1 MKLLLIDSN
10 SAMKNTLLQKF
21 DLQDIDL
28 VCLSSQQVFNRPLN
42 PRHHQYDSIL
52 LGNQEC
58 KSDNVELLRHLKTER
73 MAAPIVVIAESQE
86 PDDTLELIEAGA
98 QDVLSLKQLSL
109 TQVKRNILQYKQ
121 QYQLEEMVAESH
133 RHLKFLAENDNLTG
147 LRNRF
152 YFQQSLRDA
161 IELAQR
167 NNKHLAVI
175 FLDLDFFKHINDTLG
190 HPTGD
195 QFLCAVAQRLN
206 HPIRSGDKLCR
217 LGGDEF
223 AILAHN
229 LDKIEQVYLLVNRL
243 FGCLKE
249 PVLLHDKLLDIRAS
263 FGVATYPDCA
273 REANELM
280 KCADIAMYRA
290 KSLGRNQVQYYSKEF
305 HKKMSARIKLESDL
319 KLAVQRGEL
328 CLHYQ
333 PQLDAQSHLLLGFE
347 ALVRWQHPEMGLI
360 PPDQFI
366 SVAEEINMINEIGHW
381 VIEEACHQWQRWSAQ
396 FNFSQP
402 LTMAINLSAKQLS
415 DSMLIAHLK
424 TCLSRYGIAKEA
436 LEVELTESCI
446 DQSPE
451 ALATLNNIAQLGIT
465 LAIDDFGTGY
475 SSFTRLKQTQI
486 KVIKIDKSFV
496 QDIQSPRDQRML
508 TAICEFS
515 KALDYKIVA
524 EGIETQEQQQT
535 CALLGVDR
543 MQGFYFSRPVTARDI
558 ELIWLS

>member
-1 MKLLLIDSN
+1 MKLLLIDNDS
-10 SAMKNTLLQKF
+10 TLKSTILQKF
-21 DLQDIDL
+21 VAEEIDL
-28 VCLSSQQVFNRPLN
+28 VCLSSYQVLNRHLN
-42 PRHHQYDSIL
+42 PVHHQYDVIL
-52 LGNQEC
+52 LGSQGCHSN
-58 KSDNVELLRHLKTER
+58 NVELLRNLQSDR
-73 MAAPIVVIAESQE
+73 IAAPIVVIAHDLE
-86 PDDTLELIEAGA
+86 PDDVLELIEAGA
-98 QDVLSLKQLSL
+98 QDVLDL
-109 TQVKRNILQYKQ
+109 TQLNLTQLKRNILQYKQ
-121 QYQLEEMVAESH
+121 HYQLEEMVAQSH

-175 FLDLDFFKHINDTLG
+175 FLDLDFFKTINDTLG
-190 HPTGD
+190 HPIGD

-206 HPIRSGDKLCR
+206 QPIRAGDKLCR

-229 LDKIEQVYLLVNRL
+229 LNKIEQVYLLVNRL

-249 PVLLHDKLLDIRAS
+249 PVLLNDTLLDIRAS
-263 FGVATYPDCA
+263 FGVATFPDCA

-290 KSLGRNQVQYYSKEF
+290 KSLGRNQIQYYSKEF
-305 HKKMSARIKLESDL
+305 HQKMTDRLKLESDL

-347 ALVRWQHPEMGLI
+347 ALVRWQHPKMGLI

-381 VIEEACHQWQRWSAQ
+381 VIEEACCQWQRWSTQ
-396 FNFSQP
+396 FELSRR
-402 LTMAINLSAKQLS
+402 LTIAINISAKQLS
-415 DSMLIAHLK
+415 DPTLIEHLK
-424 TCLSRYGIAKEA
+424 SCLIRYDIPNEA
-436 LEVELTESCI
+436 LEIELTESCI

-496 QDIQSPRDQRML
+496 QDTQTERDQRML
-508 TAICEFS
+508 KAICEFS
-515 KALDYKIVA
+515 KALDYTIVA
-524 EGIETQEQQQT
+524 EGVETQAQQRS
-535 CALLGVDR
+535 CSLLGVDR
-543 MQGFYFSRPVTARDI
+543 MQGFYFSRPVVAKDI